1 MLESRPCPILQE
13 LWLNPIINLNLH
25 TAQSRVLAS
34 ASHEAGVAGV
44 VCIINP
50 LEKRLLCL

>member
-1 MLESRPCPILQE
+1 MLESRPCHIWQE